1 MIHHPLNMA
10 RHVIRPGRR
19 LALIFGFP
27 TRCASLDY
35 VCSAAERK
43 NAKVLHWSSS
53 ALDER
58 GRPSAAIVLDV
69 TDCSAPLEEVVEELE
84 RSGAMN
90 SVRAYL
96 SPVEGFIAD
105 VASHPLLAGNN
116 RVVILRDSGY
126 RELLA
131 GLREWF
137 GTNGTSFLYH
147 VGFKTGSGFGR
158 LHKDDA
164 EKVGLKDPVQIY
176 RNISA
181 AMFQWAGF
189 GILEVEELT
198 ADGGVI
204 VVRDSFEC
212 ELGKNSATVYSQFVR
227 GIIAGILAELFGY
240 GFNVVEEECIAK
252 GDQVCRF
259 KLKRIT
265 LRIDT

>member
-1 MIHHPLNMA
+1 MN
-10 RHVIRPGRR
+10 VNVGIRGKDGGEGGGGGPGRDVSEG
-19 LALIFGFP
+19 AHIF
-27 TRCASLDY
+27 L
-35 VCSAAERK
+35 
-43 NAKVLHWSSS
+43 VLH
-53 ALDER
+53 
-58 GRPSAAIVLDV
+58 I
-69 TDCSAPLEEVVEELE
+69 TDCSVPLEEVVEELE
-84 RSGAMN
+84 RSGTMY

-147 VGFKTGSGFGR
+147 VGFRAGSGFGR
-158 LHKDDA
+158 LHMETA

-189 GILEVEELT
+189 GVMEVEELT

-227 GIIAGILAELFGY
+227 GMIAGVLAELFGY
-240 GFNVVEEECIAK
+240 GFNVVEEECIAR
-252 GDQVCRF
+252 GAPTCRF
-259 KLKRIT
+259 RVRALHKKPA
-265 LRIDT
+265 D